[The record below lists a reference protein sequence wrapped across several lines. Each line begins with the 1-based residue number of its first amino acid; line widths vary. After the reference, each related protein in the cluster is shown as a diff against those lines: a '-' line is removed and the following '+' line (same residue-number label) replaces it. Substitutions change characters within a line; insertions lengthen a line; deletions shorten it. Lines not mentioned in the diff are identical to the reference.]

1 MHNLNAIFA
10 KNLDINKQIADKLHR
25 QGRRIKK
32 HSHPKVLTDNFHPI
46 PP

>member
-25 QGRRIKK
+25 
-32 HSHPKVLTDNFHPI
+32 
-46 PP
+46 

>member
-1 MHNLNAIFA
+1 MHIFFFITY
-10 KNLDINKQIADKLHR
+10 KCDSYYRIYCFSY